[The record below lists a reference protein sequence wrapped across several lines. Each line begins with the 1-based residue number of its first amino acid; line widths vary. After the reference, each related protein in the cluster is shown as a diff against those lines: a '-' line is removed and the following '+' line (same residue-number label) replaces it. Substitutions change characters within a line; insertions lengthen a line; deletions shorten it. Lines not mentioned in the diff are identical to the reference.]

1 MNKRVEQVVRAE
13 IRQMSGYHVP
23 DASGMVKLDAMENP
37 YRLPDPLAAA
47 LAARL
52 AAVEINRYPVPTYAA
67 LKAGICAR
75 LGVPRGY
82 DVILGNGSDEL
93 ISLLTVAAAR
103 PGACIVAPVP
113 AFVMY
118 ELSARFAAVRFV
130 GVPLRGDF
138 ALDTDA
144 MLRAIERE
152 QPAIVYLGYPN
163 NPTGNLYDDAAIEA
177 VVRAAPG
184 AVVIDE
190 AYHPFAQASWMS
202 RLPEFEQ
209 LLVMRTVSKLG
220 LAGIRLGYMAGAA
233 AWLEQLE
240 KVRPPYNVNVLT
252 EAAAL
257 FMLEHIDVLDA
268 QAARLRADREAL
280 VRSLESLAGVQVFDS
295 RANFV
300 LVRVSSAS
308 AVWARMAQ
316 RKVLVKDVSKMHPL
330 LADCLRLTVGTAGE
344 NEALLA
350 ALEQSLAPAG

>member
-1 MNKRVEQVVRAE
+1 MNKRVEQVIRAE

-37 YRLPDPLAAA
+37 YRLPDALAAE

-52 AAVEINRYPVPTYAA
+52 AAVEINRYPVPTYTA
-67 LKAGICAR
+67 LRAGICAR
-75 LGVPRGY
+75 LGVPQGY

-103 PGACIVAPVP
+103 PGATVVAPVP

-130 GVPLRGDF
+130 GVPLRRDF

-163 NPTGNLYDDAAIEA
+163 NPTGNLYDGAAIEA
-177 VVRAAPG
+177 VLRAAPG

-190 AYHPFAQASWMS
+190 AYQPFAQASWMS
-202 RLPEFEQ
+202 RLPEFDQ

-220 LAGIRLGYMAGAA
+220 LAGIRLGYMAAA
-233 AWLEQLE
+233 PAWLEQLE

-257 FMLEHIDVLDA
+257 FMLELVDVLDA
-268 QAARLRADREAL
+268 QAAQLRADREAL
-280 VRSLESLAGVQVFDS
+280 AHALGALAGVQVFDS

-330 LADCLRLTVGTAGE
+330 LADCLRLTVGTEGE
-344 NEALLA
+344 NKALLA